1 MPARVAPAAVGR
13 SVEIV
18 HAGVRRRLGQ
28 TEIDDLD
35 AALRRHHHVAGL
47 QIAVDDALI
56 VRRFEGV
63 ADLAGNLQRLG
74 RRKTRSGR
82 PQTAQTLLERL
93 AVHELHRDRDAAG
106 VFLEPMH
113 GRNVGMVEGGEHFGF
128 AAKTRDALGIGGDIG
143 GQHFVATSRFR
154 RVSRAR

>member
-1 MPARVAPAAVGR
+1 
-13 SVEIV
+13 
-18 HAGVRRRLGQ
+18 
-28 TEIDDLD
+28 
-35 AALRRHHHVAGL
+35 
-47 QIAVDDALI
+47 

-74 RRKTRSGR
+74 GRKTRSGR

-143 GQHFVATSRFR
+143 GEHFDGDVALQARVPRPVDLAHSACAQRSNHFVWAEAGTFNPHGTSGMTQS
-154 RVSRAR
+154 VAHGPC